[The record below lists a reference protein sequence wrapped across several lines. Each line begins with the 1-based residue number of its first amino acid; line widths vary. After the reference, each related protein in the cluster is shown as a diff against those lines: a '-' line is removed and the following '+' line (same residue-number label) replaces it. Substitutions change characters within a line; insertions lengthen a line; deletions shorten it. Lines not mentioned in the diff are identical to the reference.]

1 MAGYVTRGNNI
12 YDGAHKAGVA
22 LTNGL
27 FVTIDSN
34 DAVVLNAAPADTILR
49 VAPDGK
55 EDLWGMEALRLDVV
69 SVGADEVFFVENEWD
84 INIDAA
90 YNSAEYAI
98 KVDDLVKMKRL
109 LPGEQILVTVPEA
122 LYSSVSVGGKVQPGA
137 NGLIVA
143 VSGT

>member
-12 YDGAHKAGVA
+12 YDGAHEAGVA

-27 FVTIDSN
+27 FATIDSN
-34 DAVVLNAAPADTILR
+34 GAVILNAAAADTILR

-69 SVGADEVFFVENEWD
+69 SVGTDEVFFVENEWD
-84 INIDAA
+84 VNVDAA
-90 YNSAEYAI
+90 YNTAEYAI
-98 KVDDLVKMKRL
+98 EVGDLVKMKRL
-109 LPGEQILVTVPEA
+109 LPGEQILVTVPES
-122 LYSSVSVGGKVQPGA
+122 LYSAVSVGGLVQPGA
-137 NGLIVA
+137 NGVVVA